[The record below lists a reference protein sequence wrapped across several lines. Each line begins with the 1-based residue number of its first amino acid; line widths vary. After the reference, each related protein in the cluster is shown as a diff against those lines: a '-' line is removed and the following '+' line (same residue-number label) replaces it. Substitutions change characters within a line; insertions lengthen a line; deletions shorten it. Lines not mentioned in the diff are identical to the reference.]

1 LKNCKVVFVV
11 LLTGLL
17 LGCVFVGVA
26 MAGSYRGYPTVALS
40 VNGNAVQSDVP
51 PIIID
56 GRTLVPLRTI
66 AETLGATVTYNQQYN
81 YAVITTGSNQA
92 ASPTSTTGGGK
103 YDGLPE
109 VGVLV
114 NGQTLTGDVPP
125 VILDG
130 RTLVPVRMVA
140 EALGCTVNY
149 SNGAVTVTSSGAS
162 STTSSGNSDIDSAL
176 QSAAQG
182 DTDTPSGVTGE
193 SNSYN
198 SLDSTSTDNG
208 N

>member
-1 LKNCKVVFVV
+1 LKSCKIMIVM
-11 LLTGLL
+11 LLTGLI
-17 LGCVFVGVA
+17 LGRAFVGVA
-26 MAGSYRGYPTVALS
+26 MAGSYQGYPTVALS
-40 VNGNAVQSDVP
+40 VNGNAVQADVP

-92 ASPTSTTGGGK
+92 STPANMASGK

-114 NGQTLTGDVPP
+114 NGQALTGDVPP

-149 SNGAVTVTSSGAS
+149 SNGEVTVAS
-162 STTSSGNSDIDSAL
+162 AAAGSGNGDIDSQL
-176 QSAAQG
+176 SSASQN

-193 SNSYN
+193 SDSYK
-198 SLDSTSTDNG
+198 SLDSASVDTG